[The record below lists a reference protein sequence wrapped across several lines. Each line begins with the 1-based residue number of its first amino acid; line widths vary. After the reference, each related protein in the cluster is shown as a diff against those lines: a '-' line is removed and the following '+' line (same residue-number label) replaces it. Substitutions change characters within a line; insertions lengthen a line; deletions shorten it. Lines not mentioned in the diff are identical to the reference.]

1 MANFNGTLNSNEV
14 FASIYNMIISQT
26 VFADNI
32 GGETYSVLV
41 NKAKTDGG
49 LYGDQKLYYATDA
62 LRSYAWG
69 NDAEAANLL
78 ELNRPKDPEVQSIV
92 LDTFRQ
98 IRLTVDNYLSK
109 RAWST
114 EGAFSSFTS
123 VMMGWIGDTK
133 KIYEQTTY
141 NAFIGTDETKVGK
154 QEQTIPGITSTDPAT
169 EEAARFDA
177 LKISQKVA
185 DILTDMKDVSRDYN
199 DYGNLRSYEEGGVKF
214 IWNARYINRIRK
226 LDLPTIFHKEGLEDK
241 MDENI
246 IPERYFGKVNASST
260 AGAADGSVRSLVEQD
275 IGSNHYFAGDSIKA
289 SDTAPAGTSYT
300 VDPSIICKIV
310 VEYPPM
316 MSAFEVG
323 TSFFNPR
330 SLTENHYLTWGHNT
344 LEHLKNYP
352 FVTVRAG
359 AE

>member
-1 MANFNGTLNSNEV
+1 MANFTGTLNSNEI
-14 FASIYNMIISQT
+14 FASIYNMIISQR
-26 VFADNI
+26 VFSDNI
-32 GGETYSVLV
+32 AGETYSVLV

-49 LYGDQKLYYATDA
+49 LYGDTKLYYATDA

-69 NDAEAANLL
+69 NDAEAGNLL
-78 ELNRPKDPEVQSIV
+78 QIDRPKDPEVQAIT
-92 LDTFRQ
+92 LDQFRQ

-114 EGAFSSFTS
+114 EGAFANFTS
-123 VMMGWIGDTK
+123 VMLGWIGDTK
-133 KIYEQTTY
+133 KVYEQTTY
-141 NAFIGTDETKVGK
+141 NAFIGTDETAIGK
-154 QEQTIPGITSTDPAT
+154 QETTVPGVKSADPAD
-169 EEAARFDA
+169 EAAARFEA
-177 LKISQKVA
+177 LKISEKVA
-185 DILTDMKDVSRDYN
+185 NILTDMKDVSRDYN
-199 DYGNLRSYEEGGVKF
+199 DYGNLRSYEEGSVKF

-226 LDLPTIFHKEGLEDK
+226 VDLPTIFHKDGLEEK

-246 IPERYFGKVNASST
+246 IPDRYFGKVNAAATS
-260 AGAADGSVRSLVEQD
+260 GKADGSVRSLVEQD
-275 IGSNHYFAGDSIKA
+275 IGGNHYFAGDAILED
-289 SDTAPAGTSYT
+289 DTAPARTSYT
-300 VDPSIICKIV
+300 VDPTIICKIV
-310 VEYPPM
+310 VEYPPL

-352 FVTVRAG
+352 MVTVRAG

>member
-1 MANFNGTLNSNEV
+1 MAIFTGQLNSNEI
-14 FASIYNMIISQT
+14 FASMFNMIISQR

-32 GGETYSVLV
+32 AGETYSVLV

-49 LYGDQKLYYATDA
+49 LYGDTKLYYATDA

-78 ELNRPKDPEVQSIV
+78 ELNRPKDPEVQAIT
-92 LDTFRQ
+92 LNIFRQ

-114 EGAFSSFTS
+114 EGAFSNFTS

-133 KIYEQTTY
+133 KVYEQTTY
-141 NAFIGTDETKVGK
+141 NSFIGTDETTTGK
-154 QEQTIPGITSTDPAT
+154 QEVTISGITSAEPAD
-169 EEAARFDA
+169 EAAARFDA
-177 LKISQKVA
+177 LKISEAVA
-185 DILTDMKDVSRDYN
+185 NLLTDLKDVSRDYN
-199 DYGNLRSYEEGGVKF
+199 DYGNLRSYEEESVKF

-226 LDLPTIFHKEGLEDK
+226 VDLPTIFHKEGLEEK

-246 IPERYFGKVNASST
+246 IPERYFGKVNTAET
-260 AGAADGSVRSLVEQD
+260 AGLADGTVRSLVEQE
-275 IGSNHYFAGDSIKA
+275 IGNNHYFAGDSIKEG
-289 SDTAPAGTSYT
+289 DTAPANTSYT
-300 VDPSIICKIV
+300 VDPSIICKVV

-330 SLTENHYLTWGHNT
+330 ALTENHYLTWGHNT

-352 FVTVRAG
+352 FITVRAG
-359 AE
+359 AN